1 MLHNAARMALQKV
14 HRINR
19 PLVPGEVVLA
29 PVVKGVVV
37 LWPPHNDV
45 HDGQV
50 ERHYHPDPRFSEN
63 YSLHTRFEKAR
74 HTWLPCVVLRQFE
87 FRHSQRTNALG
98 LLEYDGA
105 TPVDMIHGAI
115 RALPERCV
123 RQGRC
128 PHKGFNLNQVP
139 VVHGVHICP
148 LHGMRFCARTGKGV
162 PYRNTKDITEEWLLQ
177 NDAKL

>member
-1 MLHNAARMALQKV
+1 MCMMARWSATTTPTRGSV
-14 HRINR
+14 RTTRCTRASRRHAT
-19 PLVPGEVVLA
+19 PG
-29 PVVKGVVV
+29 
-37 LWPPHNDV
+37 
-45 HDGQV
+45 
-50 ERHYHPDPRFSEN
+50 
-63 YSLHTRFEKAR
+63 
-74 HTWLPCVVLRQFE
+74 CQFE

-139 VVHGVHICP
+139 VVHGVRICP